1 MLLNIGI
8 FHVSFAKKGRKRGGS
23 RIMLISHAEP
33 DIDIGVIVYET
44 REDVKEEK
52 RVLRSIK
59 KQKRRWKVM
68 RKRFKFHSVSENS
81 LIAELR
87 ECREM
92 IMISD
97 LRC

>member
-1 MLLNIGI
+1 M
-8 FHVSFAKKGRKRGGS
+8 
-23 RIMLISHAEP
+23 ISHQEP
-33 DIDIGVIVYET
+33 DINIGVIAYET

-59 KQKRRWKVM
+59 KQKKALESYEI
-68 RKRFKFHSVSENS
+68 KRFKFHSVSENS

>member
-1 MLLNIGI
+1 M
-8 FHVSFAKKGRKRGGS
+8 
-23 RIMLISHAEP
+23 ISHQEP
-33 DIDIGVIVYET
+33 DINIEVIAYET

-59 KQKRRWKVM
+59 KQKKALESYET
-68 RKRFKFHSVSENS
+68 KRFKFHSVSENS

>member
-1 MLLNIGI
+1 
-8 FHVSFAKKGRKRGGS
+8 
-23 RIMLISHAEP
+23 
-33 DIDIGVIVYET
+33 
-44 REDVKEEK
+44 
-52 RVLRSIK
+52 
-59 KQKRRWKVM
+59 M
-68 RKRFKFHSVSENS
+68 RKRFKFHSVGENS

>member
-1 MLLNIGI
+1 M
-8 FHVSFAKKGRKRGGS
+8 
-23 RIMLISHAEP
+23 ISHQEP
-33 DIDIGVIVYET
+33 DINNGVIAYGT

-59 KQKRRWKVM
+59 KQKKALESYET
-68 RKRFKFHSVSENS
+68 KRFKFHSVSENS

>member
-1 MLLNIGI
+1 
-8 FHVSFAKKGRKRGGS
+8 
-23 RIMLISHAEP
+23 
-33 DIDIGVIVYET
+33 
-44 REDVKEEK
+44 
-52 RVLRSIK
+52 
-59 KQKRRWKVM
+59 M